1 MFCSNCGK
9 EISDNAAICVGC
21 GRSVKKAPN
30 SKDSNSAGWWWLG
43 FFLPMVGLILFIV
56 WSGDYPLKAKKVGWG
71 ALIGAIVSVAFII
84 LAYVLAIIIPI
95 VFALMLA

>member
-56 WSGDYPLKAKKVGWG
+56 WSGDYPLKAKKAGWG
-71 ALIGAIVSVAFII
+71 ALIGFAASVITII
-84 LAYVLAIIIPI
+84 LLYALIFIIPI
-95 VFALMLA
+95 IFVALY